1 MSIVSKL
8 WDSIKDEAGEAA
20 FEALL
25 GYMQGRLKDPKFSR
39 YVGDFT
45 GRYQFRSRDGC
56 MALLVRFENGNL
68 EKSEEINRDVDV
80 TVEFKDGGA
89 LMKFLLRPAR
99 AILEDLVDDKPGVD
113 RPHTLDI
120 LQSLLNNEVRV
131 TGNLN
136 YLYRFGFIANHL
148 LLETEGQ
155 LPR

>member
-1 MSIVSKL
+1 MVDRITFDPKAL
-8 WDSIKDEAGEAA
+8 T

-45 GRYQFRSRDGC
+45 GRYQFRSRDGG

-99 AILEDLVDDKPGVD
+99 AILEDLLDLVDHKDLLVRKAYKGLLAQPAGRDLKDPPVRQD
-113 RPHTLDI
+113 GLDHKV
-120 LQSLLNNEVRV
+120 Q
-131 TGNLN
+131 
-136 YLYRFGFIANHL
+136 
-148 LLETEGQ
+148 LETRDQ
-155 LPR
+155 